1 MDKRGIEKLIKEAM
15 SLGRKTLVEP
25 EAKKVLRL
33 GDIQVPKFLV
43 VKDVTAALNAV
54 DDLGYPLVLKIVS
67 PDILHKSDVGG
78 VALAIK
84 DAGDLQ
90 GNWSM
95 MILNVADQN
104 PVAMIEGFMIEEMVP
119 KGVEVIVGA
128 IKDAQFGVVVMFGT
142 GGVSVELMQDVSF
155 RLGPLERDEAIEMI
169 KEVRG
174 FPLLEGYRGDSAKD
188 IDAIADVIIKLA
200 NIVEEVGGIKELEIN
215 PLVVYEKGAIA
226 VDARAVLK

>member
-1 MDKRGIEKLIKEAM
+1 MDKSIERLIQEAM

-25 EAKKVLRL
+25 EAKEVLKL
-33 GDIQVPKFLV
+33 GSIQVPRFFV
-43 VKDVTAALNAV
+43 VKDVLAALEAA

-78 VALAIK
+78 VALGLK

-90 GNWSM
+90 THWSS

-104 PVAMIEGFMIEEMVP
+104 PTAMIEGFMLEEMVP

-128 IKDAQFGVVVMFGT
+128 IKDDQFGVVVMFGT

-155 RLGPLERDEAIEMI
+155 RLAPLDKDEAIEMI

-200 NIVEEVGGIKELEIN
+200 NIVEAVNSIKELEIN

-226 VDARAVLK
+226 VDASAVLR

>member
-1 MDKRGIEKLIKEAM
+1 MDKQGIERLVKEAV

-25 EAKKVLRL
+25 EAKEVLKL
-33 GDIQVPKFLV
+33 GSIQVPGFLV
-43 VKDVTAALNAV
+43 IKDVLAAVEGA
-54 DDLGYPLVLKIVS
+54 DALGYPLVLKIVS

-78 VALAIK
+78 VALGLK
-84 DAGDLQ
+84 NAGDLEEH
-90 GNWSM
+90 WST
-95 MILNVADQN
+95 MILNVADRN

-128 IKDAQFGVVVMFGT
+128 IKDAQFGTVVMFGT
-142 GGVSVELMQDVSF
+142 GGISVELMQDVSF
-155 RLGPLERDEAIEMI
+155 RLAPLDKDEAIEMI

-188 IDAIADVIIKLA
+188 IDAIADVIMKLA

-215 PLVVYEKGAIA
+215 PLVVYEKGAVA